1 MVGRSRGQ
9 DRDAEV
15 GGWGDREVP
24 TETERRRG
32 LREALWAEGVP
43 LASERELPGA
53 WGEGSGHGT
62 RSLPGHAALDCSRSR
77 RGFEQSRDTRD
88 GGGHCQRLPEVQG
101 RAGQRGRWVVTLNQH

>member
-32 LREALWAEGVP
+32 LREAL

-53 WGEGSGHGT
+53 WGEGSGHGA
-62 RSLPGHAALDCSRSR
+62 RSLAGHAALDCSRSH

-88 GGGHCQRLPEVQG
+88 GGGRRQRLPEVQG
-101 RAGQRGRWVVTLNQH
+101 HAGQRGRWVVMLSKH